1 MLCWYLWGRQLNGRS
16 VIRLRY
22 IVGTPRTRKVNYPRL
37 ETERLYLRELTLDDA
52 CAVQVHFSDPEV
64 TEFTDID
71 PCTNLESAR
80 EIIAYHLDDT
90 GVRWGV
96 FNRETDRLI
105 GTCGFHCWDEA
116 AAQAEIGFDLSRTY
130 WGQGLMR
137 EAVEAALAFGFD
149 AMALS
154 EIRAFSDR
162 ANVRSIRLLERL
174 GFKVRPDIPPNV
186 PLGMAFALSRTG

>member
-1 MLCWYLWGRQLNGRS
+1 MPKNQDMH
-16 VIRLRY
+16 
-22 IVGTPRTRKVNYPRL
+22 YPCL

-52 CAVQVHFSDPEV
+52 PAVQAHFGDPEV
-64 TEFTDID
+64 TEFMDID
-71 PCTNLESAR
+71 PCKSLQSAR
-80 EIIAYHLDDT
+80 EIIEYHVQDT
-90 GVRWGV
+90 GVRWGI
-96 FNRETDRLI
+96 FDRQTDALI

-162 ANVRSIRLLERL
+162 ANARSIRLLERL
-174 GFKVRPDIPPNV
+174 GFQLRSDIAPNV
-186 PLGMAFALSRTG
+186 PLGMAFALSRSG